1 MAGQPASG
9 KSRLARLLGREIGGI
24 VIDLDIARSA
34 LIDDGID
41 REAAWRVAY
50 NSMFLQAED
59 FLEQGH
65 SVILDSPSFFE
76 FIPATGIDLAS
87 RSGARYVM
95 VECVCD
101 DSELRA
107 HRMKGRNAR
116 SSQMADPEDPAQSA
130 QFAQMSR
137 RTAVGPP
144 TGWIRID
151 TSGDLDECVRLAA
164 RELER

>member
-1 MAGQPASG
+1 
-9 KSRLARLLGREIGGI
+9 
-24 VIDLDIARSA
+24 
-34 LIDDGID
+34 
-41 REAAWRVAY
+41 
-50 NSMFLQAED
+50 MFLQAED

-76 FIPATGIDLAS
+76 FFPATGLDLAS
-87 RSGARYVM
+87 RSSARYVM

-116 SSQMADPEDPAQSA
+116 SSQMTDPEDSAQSA

-137 RTAVGPP
+137 RTTVGPP
-144 TGWIRID
+144 SGWIKVD
-151 TSGDLDECVRLAA
+151 TTADLGECVRLAI
-164 RELER
+164 RELDRWEA